1 LHSLGNSIAN
11 VLRSTKARSV
21 ETKPAEHSV
30 KSAGTLAPR
39 FKEIID
45 FPKADSIPG
54 RVCMAGSAGNSTGSF
69 EDSAPLTTHHVD
81 TDRGDDAF
89 RWREPSI
96 GSVNDYSASAYSTG
110 SSPPQSSTT
119 NSMHTAPTS
128 LSSNSATPDLPSPP
142 GWTPDGFQSPLF
154 DGSFLLRGGCDDEC
168 ASPFTLDSDALW
180 KSTQSTVR
188 VTDTD
193 DLPMLQPTVYSGYFH
208 KI

>member
-1 LHSLGNSIAN
+1 LDLRHVRSNTFDLRTYIDQPTNQHLSAFSAPSKASLFRLHSLGNSIAN

-39 FKEIID
+39 LKEIID

-54 RVCMAGSAGNSTGSF
+54 RVSMAGSAGNSTGSF

-96 GSVNDYSASAYSTG
+96 GCVNDYSASEYSTG
-110 SSPPQSSTT
+110 SSPPQKLHAHGTYQPFIRLCDCEPPFSTWLD
-119 NSMHTAPTS
+119 SGRFS
-128 LSSNSATPDLPSPP
+128 I
-142 GWTPDGFQSPLF
+142 
-154 DGSFLLRGGCDDEC
+154 
-168 ASPFTLDSDALW
+168 SPFRRVFPV
-180 KSTQSTVR
+180 VR
-188 VTDTD
+188 R
-193 DLPMLQPTVYSGYFH
+193 LR
-208 KI
+208 